1 MGVRLAATTPT
12 ECDDAVIRIL
22 IAIELSKKSWIVGAN
37 TPLKAKTSQ
46 FQLAAGDWK
55 ALLELIERLRRQVAR
70 ELGQPVAKIE
80 VISCYEAGYDGFW
93 LHHLLEAHGVRNNVL
108 DPASLLVNRRS
119 KPAKTDGIDVERMQR
134 ALGRY
139 LRGEPDA
146 CSVVRVPSIE
156 EEDAK
161 RLHRE
166 RKRLVH
172 ERVQHVNRIKALCA
186 LHGIYDYQPL
196 RADRKAQFE
205 GLRTADGRTLP
216 PRLKAEIK
224 RELQRLELVQ
234 QMIKEI
240 EAERGAIVKEAAPQQ
255 HPNADKIKVLAGL
268 SSIGP
273 EFATRLVGEVFYRS
287 FDNRRQLASF
297 AGIAPSPWSSGSIAR
312 DQGISKSG
320 SGLVR
325 TTIIELAWLWLR
337 FQPGSAL
344 SIWFRERVGDQK
356 GRVRRIAIVAL
367 ARKLLVAL
375 WRYLESGLVPTGAVF
390 KAH

>member
-12 ECDDAVIRIL
+12 ARDDAPGRIL
-22 IAIELSKKSWIVGAN
+22 IAIELSKKSWVVGAN

-55 ALLELIERLRRQVAR
+55 ALLKLIERLRHQVAR
-70 ELGQPVAKIE
+70 ELGRPVVEIE

-93 LHHLLEAHGVRNNVL
+93 LHHLLEAHGVRNHVL
-108 DPASLLVNRRS
+108 DPASLLVNRRA
-119 KPAKTDGIDVERMQR
+119 KFAKTDRIDVERMQR

-146 CSVVRVPSIE
+146 CSVVQVLSLD

-166 RKRLVH
+166 RKRLVR
-172 ERVQHVNRIKALCA
+172 ERIQHVNRIKGLCA
-186 LHGIYDYQPL
+186 LHGIYDYRPL
-196 RADRKAQFE
+196 RADRKAQLE
-205 GLRTADGRTLP
+205 GLRTGDGRPLP
-216 PRLKAEIK
+216 PRLKAEIQ
-224 RELQRLELVQ
+224 RELQRLELVLR
-234 QMIKEI
+234 MITEV
-240 EAERGAIVKEAAPQQ
+240 EAERDAIVKEAAPQ
-255 HPNADKIKVLAGL
+255 HPNSGKIKVLAEL

-297 AGIAPSPWSSGSIAR
+297 AGIAPSPWSSGSIER

-320 SGLVR
+320 SSMVR
-325 TTIIELAWLWLR
+325 TTMIELAWLWLR
-337 FQPGSAL
+337 YQPGSAL
-344 SIWFRERVGDQK
+344 SIWFRERVGEQK

-375 WRYLESGLVPTGAVF
+375 WRYLETGLLPTGAVF
-390 KAH
+390 KAR

>member
-1 MGVRLAATTPT
+1 MEVRLAATTPT
-12 ECDDAVIRIL
+12 AGDDAVVRIL

-37 TPLKAKTSQ
+37 TPLKAKTSR

-55 ALLELIERLRRQVAR
+55 ALLGLIERLRRQVAR
-70 ELGQPVAKIE
+70 ELGRPVHEIE
-80 VISCYEAGYDGFW
+80 AISCYEAGYDGFW
-93 LHHLLEAHGVRNNVL
+93 LHHLLEAHGVHNHVL
-108 DPASLLVNRRS
+108 DPASLLVNRRAKS
-119 KPAKTDGIDVERMQR
+119 AKTDGIDVERIQR
-134 ALGRY
+134 ALSRY

-146 CSVVRVPSIE
+146 CSVVRVPSVE

-166 RKRLVH
+166 RKRLVQ
-172 ERVQHVNRIKALCA
+172 ERVQHVNRIKGLCA
-186 LHGIYDYQPL
+186 LHGIYDYRPL
-196 RADRKAQFE
+196 RADRKAQLE
-205 GLRTADGRTLP
+205 GLRTSDGRLLP
-216 PRLKAEIK
+216 PRLKAEIR
-224 RELQRLELVQ
+224 RELQRLELVLR
-234 QMIKEI
+234 MITEV
-240 EAERGAIVKEAAPQQ
+240 EAERDAIVKEAAPQ

-297 AGIAPSPWSSGSIAR
+297 AGIAPSPWSSGSIER

-320 SGLVR
+320 SSMVR
-325 TTIIELAWLWLR
+325 TTVIELAWMWLR
-337 FQPGSAL
+337 YQPGSAL
-344 SIWFRERVGDQK
+344 STWFRERVGNGK

-375 WRYLESGLVPTGAVF
+375 WRYLETGLVPTGAVF
-390 KAH
+390 KAR